1 MALATI
7 HLSGDSEKTIEKLRE
22 ITRLKSKQDVIEKA
36 LKMIDSA
43 IEFCDNETFEN
54 LFNLK
59 K

>member
-22 ITRLKSKQDVIEKA
+22 ITHLKSKQDVIEKA
-36 LKMIDSA
+36 LKMIQHA
-43 IEFCDNETFEN
+43 IDFADEETFEN

>member
-36 LKMIDSA
+36 FKMIQHA
-43 IEFCDNETFEN
+43 IDFADDETFEN

>member
-36 LKMIDSA
+36 LKMIQQA
-43 IEFCDNETFEN
+43 IEFCDEETFEN

>member
-7 HLSGDSEKTIEKLRE
+7 HLSGDSEKTIENLRK

-36 LKMIDSA
+36 FKIIQHAIDFA
-43 IEFCDNETFEN
+43 DDETFEN